1 VRDDVVTEG
10 FEVVRRSGATIGRR
24 AEQLALGGLV
34 GVIIVAI
41 AGFAIERTRLGST
54 DQEAV
59 ARVESDVRAAFAR
72 MAGAL
77 EQMARPLAGRPDLL
91 LDAAAGNHE
100 AARTLFNDASAII
113 TQYADGDLAITVYA
127 PDGTPIAWSGRPSEL
142 PPDRLGGPQSLFVAP
157 GPVGLRLVH
166 LQPVTSATSAG
177 GRRIGG
183 VATEELLSARRG
195 VGAVA
200 DRFTFDT
207 ALAPVLLRPRYESA
221 GQSAGPNSFIVRSP
235 SGDPLL
241 EAQVSVADLARV
253 RQQWRR
259 TVAGAALAV
268 VAVTLLLLAA
278 PLLTLR
284 NRGRTTGAYA
294 GAAAGLTGI
303 VLAARALL
311 WFAVPSHWSA
321 TSLFSPSTFASG
333 MLGPLLRSPV
343 DLFVTALALLALV
356 ALAGD
361 ALERLR
367 LAGRGRRHAV
377 RPGADLAR
385 FAVIQLGVG
394 AAGVLLTLSY
404 ELFLGDTFTNAG
416 LDILHFSIHPLDV
429 ARLALVLGLL
439 LFDAAVLWVSALVLR
454 AGLHGWRLPRSPSVV
469 RLLAAVLWATPV
481 AIASVF
487 VFTRGWP
494 VPLVPWLFAVV
505 VVGLAARFGSRV
517 GSGFRHASQA
527 ARLLLVFLALLV
539 PGAVMYPSLVYYA
552 QQAKQRVIEREFA
565 PQVMNQR
572 EELQVRVKASMD
584 EIDRLRSLP
593 DLVEAAPPSP
603 GAPMPTDSAFL
614 IWSQTDLAV
623 YRVASAVELY
633 GPDGSLVSRFAL
645 NLPEYTSTAQ
655 TWKEARCE
663 WDLFDEVS
671 PFGSEERQLL
681 HAGLG
686 ICRGTKMVGSIVIH
700 VILDYN
706 TLPFISSQ
714 SPYFELLRSTRGYPR
729 EGTLVP
735 DVDFIVY
742 GWSRRSIYTSGTAAW
757 PLTERTFARIYA
769 SRQPFWARIRDGGTS
784 YEVYFLNDRAGIY
797 ALGYPVISP
806 MGHLINL
813 AELATLAAVAYV
825 LMLAA
830 AVAFRLLTGHR
841 PGAGRALLREIR
853 ASFYRKLFLAFVA
866 ASVVPV
872 LTLAFVAR
880 AYIANRLLADVRST
894 ATRTSAVAQRVI
906 EDYATLQQRG
916 ATTVSR
922 LDDDVMLWISRV
934 IGQDV
939 NIFERVRLL
948 ATSER
953 DLFASG
959 LLPTRTPADVYRAI
973 VLQRLP
979 SFIGEEQAGDFRY
992 LLAAAPVRF
1001 GAREAILTV
1010 PLTLRQ
1016 HEIEREI
1023 DDLNRRIV
1031 LGAVL
1036 FILIGA
1042 GIGYPMAERIADPVN
1057 RLTRATRRIARGDLN
1072 ARIAATSS
1080 DELRRLVEAFNSMA
1094 AELARQRDQL
1104 ERTHRLEAWAEMA
1117 RQVAHEIKNPLTP
1130 IQLSAE
1136 HLQRVSHDRGE
1147 PLSPVLDECIESI
1160 LSQVRL
1166 LRQIAG
1172 EFSSFASSPTPRPT
1186 PTFVGDLL
1194 EEVVKP
1200 YRSALSGRIIF
1211 SVEIDPALPP
1221 LLVDRT
1227 LLGRGLTNIIDN
1239 SLHAMPGAG
1248 TLSVAA
1254 TFHEQPA
1261 RQVRIRVCDTGIGMD
1276 ADALSRLFE
1285 PYFSTKAVGTGL
1297 GLTIAKRN
1305 VELNGGSIAIES
1317 EKGKGT
1323 TVTIVLPVDG
1333 AAPSG
1338 ETS

>member
-1 VRDDVVTEG
+1 M
-10 FEVVRRSGATIGRR
+10 RRSGATIGRR
-24 AEQLALGGLV
+24 AEQLALGGLA

-100 AARTLFNDASAII
+100 AARALFNDASAII
-113 TQYADGDLAITVYA
+113 TRYADGDLAITVYA
-127 PDGTPIAWSGRPSEL
+127 ADGTPIAWSGRPSEL
-142 PPDRLGGPQSLFVAP
+142 PRDRLAGPQSLFIAP
-157 GPVGLRLVH
+157 GPLGLRLVR
-166 LQPVTSATSAG
+166 LQPVTAAPGAG
-177 GRRIGG
+177 GRHIGA
-183 VATEELLSARRG
+183 VATEALLSARRG
-195 VGAVA
+195 VGGAVA

-207 ALAPVLLRPRYESA
+207 SLAPVLLRPRYEGA
-221 GQSAGPNSFIVRSP
+221 EQSAGRDTFLVRSP

-241 EAQVSVADLARV
+241 EAQVSVAELARV

-268 VAVTLLLLAA
+268 VALTLLLMAA

-284 NRGRTTGAYA
+284 NRARTTGVYA
-294 GAAAGLTGI
+294 AAAAGVAVI

-311 WFAVPSHWSA
+311 WSAVPSHWSA
-321 TSLFSPSTFASG
+321 TSLFSPSTFAAG
-333 MLGPLLRSPV
+333 MLGPLLRSPI
-343 DLFVTALALLALV
+343 DLLVTALALLALV

-367 LAGRGRRHAV
+367 LAGRRRRHAV

-385 FAVIQLGVG
+385 FAVTQLGVG
-394 AAGVLLTLSY
+394 AAVVLLTLGY

-416 LDILHFSIHPLDV
+416 LDILHFSLHPLDV
-429 ARLALVLGLL
+429 ARQAVVLGLL
-439 LFDAAVLWVSALVLR
+439 LFHAAVLWVSALILR
-454 AGLHGWRLPRSPSVV
+454 AGLHGWRLPRPPSVV
-469 RLLAAVLWATPV
+469 RLLAAAFWATPV

-487 VFTRGWP
+487 VVIRGWP

-505 VVGLAARFGSRV
+505 VVGLAARFGSR
-517 GSGFRHASQA
+517 GRAGYQHASQA
-527 ARLLLVFLALLV
+527 ARLLLIFLALLV

-552 QQAKQRVIEREFA
+552 QQAKQRVIEQQFA

-572 EELQVRVKASMD
+572 EELQDRLDAAMA
-584 EIDRLRSLP
+584 EIDRIASLP
-593 DLVEAAPPSP
+593 DLVEATPPSP

-614 IWSQTDLAV
+614 IWSQTDLAA
-623 YRVASAVELY
+623 YRVSSAVELY

-655 TWKEARCE
+655 KWKEAKCE
-663 WDLFDEVS
+663 WDVFGEGS
-671 PFGSEERQLL
+671 PFGSEERELL
-681 HAGLG
+681 HAGRG
-686 ICRGTKMVGSIVIH
+686 ICRGTTTVGAIVIH

-714 SPYFELLRSTRGYPR
+714 SPYFELLRSSRAYPR
-729 EGTLVP
+729 EGTPVP
-735 DVDFIVY
+735 DVDFLVY
-742 GWSRRSIYTSGTAAW
+742 GWSRRPIYTSGAVW

-769 SRQPFWARIRDGGTS
+769 SREPFWARITAGGTS

-813 AELATLAAVAYV
+813 AELVALAAVAYV
-825 LMLAA
+825 LMLAGA
-830 AVAFRLLTGHR
+830 AAFRLLTGHR

-922 LDDDVMLWISRV
+922 LDDDVMVWISRV

-1031 LGAVL
+1031 LAAVL

-1057 RLTRATRRIARGDLN
+1057 RLTRATRRIARGDFD

-1200 YRSALSGRIIF
+1200 YRTALGGRIIF

-1227 LLGRGLTNIIDN
+1227 LLGRALTNMIDN

-1261 RQVRIRVCDTGIGMD
+1261 RQVRIRVRDTGVGMD

-1317 EKGKGT
+1317 ETGKGT